1 VTGVVEVDGIT
12 KGGDE
17 TAETPAEQKG
27 ECMFCSNRF
36 FPLIFLF
43 TLWGGVG
50 GEAGLKVILRCSKTD
65 NAVNIFS
72 REGCSRFLA

>member
-43 TLWGGVG
+43 YFMGWRGWRGW
-50 GEAGLKVILRCSKTD
+50 I
-65 NAVNIFS
+65 
-72 REGCSRFLA
+72 EGDFTMF